1 MDCRDYIVS
10 GTFETNS
17 HPHLRRIAP
26 DITVLSMPPMPGSS
40 PQSLYLSH
48 SRWLHGFLQRRLG
61 NAFDAAD
68 LVQDTFVRVL
78 SSRKA
83 FDVREPRAYLSSIAR
98 SLMIDGFRRR
108 ALEQSYLDALAA
120 LPEPLDISPEARALI
135 IETLLEI
142 DRLLDGLGPR
152 CREIFLLAQL
162 DGLSHVEIGRRL
174 GVSTNT
180 VRKYVVRGLTECLLL
195 MGD

>member
-1 MDCRDYIVS
+1 MRSPDQAVDIATQQAVQVLYREHHDW
-10 GTFETNS
+10 
-17 HPHLRRIAP
+17 LR
-26 DITVLSMPPMPGSS
+26 
-40 PQSLYLSH
+40 H
-48 SRWLHGFLQRRLG
+48 WLRKRLPCTE
-61 NAFDAAD
+61 NAAD
-68 LVQDTFVRVL
+68 LAQDTFVRVL
-78 SSRKA
+78 SSRQA
-83 FDVREPRAYLSSIAR
+83 FDLREPRAYLSSIAR

-120 LPEPLDISPEARALI
+120 QPEPLDISPEERALI

-180 VRKYVVRGLTECLLL
+180 VRKYVVRGLTQCLLL